1 MVCFRTIITRTPF
14 RLSFFG
20 GGSDYPAWYRKHG
33 GSVLATT
40 IDKYCYLNC
49 RYYPPFFEHR
59 FRAVYAKSENC
70 RTIAEISHPAIR
82 GVLQYLNWDRGVEI
96 HHIADLPARAGIGS
110 SSSFTVG
117 LLQALY
123 GLRGRIASKHDL
135 ASESIHI
142 EQNVLRETVGSQDQ
156 VSTAYGGL
164 NHITFLKDGD
174 FEVTPVTVPKQRVE
188 ELQSHLMLFY
198 TGIKRTA
205 SEVADSYLNEIE
217 TKGQQIEQLLQLVPK
232 GLAVLQG
239 NSDIE
244 ANRENCLMR
253 DGGSRRA
260 LGLELPIL
268 TSMASTRRPV
278 RRALS
283 AVRLPVRAGGGFM
296 MLFCSASSSGKSSRV
311 VGCFCSCPL

>member
-1 MVCFRTIITRTPF
+1 M
-14 RLSFFG
+14 
-20 GGSDYPAWYRKHG
+20 
-33 GSVLATT
+33 
-40 IDKYCYLNC
+40 
-49 RYYPPFFEHR
+49 
-59 FRAVYAKSENC
+59 
-70 RTIAEISHPAIR
+70 
-82 GVLQYLNWDRGVEI
+82 
-96 HHIADLPARAGIGS
+96 
-110 SSSFTVG
+110 
-117 LLQALY
+117 QALY

-217 TKGQQIEQLLQLVPK
+217 TKGQQIEQLVQLVPK

-244 ANRENCLMR
+244 AIGELLDEGWRIKKSIGTRITNSHVDGIYTQAREA
-253 DGGSRRA
+253 GA
-260 LGLELPIL
+260 LGGKI
-268 TSMASTRRPV
+268 AG
-278 RRALS
+278 AG
-283 AVRLPVRAGGGFM
+283 GGGFM
-296 MLFCSASSSGKSSRV
+296 MLFVPPHRQARV
-311 VGCFCSCPL
+311 RESLGAFVHVPFKLDSTGSQVVHYDPQDDYGGIEKDLATRDLVECRELEEAEALDSPDRG